1 MADTWRVVS
10 QRQTSDITPDGRF
23 VDVME
28 VSVETTSGTMI
39 TVRIP
44 TDQYSAEVAG
54 AIIESRVADVLAV
67 EEL

>member
-23 VDVME
+23 VDIME
-28 VSVETTSGTMI
+28 VSVETVTGTTI

-44 TDQYSAEVAG
+44 TDQYSADA
-54 AIIESRVADVLAV
+54 ARAMIESRVADVLAV